1 MTANAHPLFSR
12 SENPIRVVAPNAP
25 QNPPHHARERRDWQ
39 REVERLIAHIAPSD
53 MPVLIQGE
61 TGAGK
66 EVIARRIHDHS
77 NRRAMPF
84 IKINCAALPSELIE
98 SELFGYEKGAFTGA
112 MKTTPGKFALA
123 EGGTVFL
130 DEIGDMDF
138 KLQGKLLQVLQ
149 DREYIPLGA
158 REAQKVDVRIIAAT
172 HRDIKA
178 DIARGRF
185 REDLY
190 YRLDV
195 INIFVPALRHR
206 KDEILPIAQFLL
218 EKHRLTDEAPQ
229 IPDYLAQALVDYPW
243 PGNVRELENVV
254 KRFIVF
260 RDPQAILPY
269 LCGQAH
275 EYGQSR
281 PHGEASSKNDPF
293 APEPLHTF
301 EQPGTLGQPGTLAP
315 AHNVVE
321 LPDPRKPLP
330 LGAEALIAFRRS
342 RDSEESGLILR
353 VLDST
358 RWNRKKAAV
367 LLHMEYKTL
376 LYRMKKLGID
386 GKHATAS

>member
-1 MTANAHPLFSR
+1 MSNTNRIISR
-12 SENPIRVVAPNAP
+12 PEAELRVVTSNS
-25 QNPPHHARERRDWQ
+25 QECRNWRYEI
-39 REVERLIAHIAPSD
+39 ERLIGQIAPSD

-66 EVIARRIHDHS
+66 EVIARRIHENS
-77 NRRAMPF
+77 KRCSMPF

-123 EGGTVFL
+123 DRGTVFL

-158 REAQKVDVRIIAAT
+158 REAQKVDVRIVAAT
-172 HRDIKA
+172 HRDIKG
-178 DIARGRF
+178 DIVRGTF

-195 INIFVPALRHR
+195 INIYVPALRHR
-206 KDEILPIAQFLL
+206 RDEILPIAEVLL
-218 EKHRLTDEAPQ
+218 EKHRLAEDAPQ
-229 IPDYLAQALVDYPW
+229 IPACLAQALLEYEW
-243 PGNVRELENVV
+243 PGNVRELENVI

-260 RDPQAILPY
+260 RDPQAIIQNIFGRSDQKAESAPRS
-269 LCGQAH
+269 
-275 EYGQSR
+275 YGLAL
-281 PHGEASSKNDPF
+281 G
-293 APEPLHTF
+293 APN
-301 EQPGTLGQPGTLAP
+301 
-315 AHNVVE
+315 NVVE
-321 LPDPRKPLP
+321 LPSDQPKSLS
-330 LGAEALIAFRRS
+330 LAGDVLTELRRS
-342 RDSEESGLILR
+342 RDSEETDFILR
-353 VLDST
+353 VLDSA

-367 LLHMEYKTL
+367 LLKMEYKTL

-386 GKHATAS
+386 GQRATGT

>member
-1 MTANAHPLFSR
+1 
-12 SENPIRVVAPNAP
+12 
-25 QNPPHHARERRDWQ
+25 
-39 REVERLIAHIAPSD
+39 

-66 EVIARRIHDHS
+66 EVIARRIHESS
-77 NRRAMPF
+77 NRSSMPF

-123 EGGTVFL
+123 DQGTVFL

-149 DREYIPLGA
+149 DQEYLPLGA
-158 REAQKVDVRIIAAT
+158 REVQKVDVRVIAAT

-195 INIFVPALRHR
+195 INIYVPALRNR
-206 KDEILPIAQFLL
+206 KDEILPIAEFLL
-218 EKHRLTDEAPQ
+218 EKHRLTEEAP
-229 IPDYLAQALVDYPW
+229 PVPPYLAQALLDYDW
-243 PGNVRELENVV
+243 PGNVRELENVI
-254 KRFIVF
+254 KRLIVF
-260 RDPQAILPY
+260 RDPEAILQY
-269 LCGQAH
+269 V
-275 EYGQSR
+275 YGHSAQN
-281 PHGEASSKNDPF
+281 GESGLKNHHF
-293 APEPLHTF
+293 VS
-301 EQPGTLGQPGTLAP
+301 EQPN
-315 AHNVVE
+315 NVVE
-321 LPDPRKPLP
+321 LPSDLRKPVQ
-330 LGAEALIAFRRS
+330 LGAEALTAFKRT
-342 RDSEESGLILR
+342 RDSEETDFILR

-367 LLHMEYKTL
+367 LLKMEYKTL

-386 GKHATAS
+386 GKRATGA

>member
-1 MTANAHPLFSR
+1 MTNPQPLLTR
-12 SENPIRVVAPNAP
+12 SENQIRVVPPNSP
-25 QNPPHHARERRDWQ
+25 ERRDW
-39 REVERLIAHIAPSD
+39 RHEIERLMGQIAPSD

-66 EVIARRIHDHS
+66 EVIARRIHENSHRS
-77 NRRAMPF
+77 SMPF

-123 EGGTVFL
+123 DKGTVFL

-149 DREYIPLGA
+149 DREYLPLGA
-158 REAQKVDVRIIAAT
+158 REIQKVDVRIIAAT

-195 INIFVPALRHR
+195 INVYVPALRHR
-206 KDEILPIAQFLL
+206 KDEILPIAESLL
-218 EKHRLTDEAPQ
+218 EKHRLAEEPPQ
-229 IPDYLAQALVDYPW
+229 IPPYLAQALLEYEW

-254 KRFIVF
+254 KRLIVF
-260 RDPQAILPY
+260 RDPEAILQY
-269 LCGQAH
+269 I
-275 EYGQSR
+275 YGRSPQN
-281 PHGEASSKNDPF
+281 GESASKSNDF
-293 APEPLHTF
+293 ASTEPN
-301 EQPGTLGQPGTLAP
+301 
-315 AHNVVE
+315 NVVE
-321 LPDPRKPLP
+321 LRSDQRKPVL
-330 LGAEALIAFRRS
+330 LGAEALVAFKRT
-342 RDSEESGLILR
+342 RDSEETDFILR

-367 LLHMEYKTL
+367 LLKMEYKTL

-386 GKHATAS
+386 GQQSACG

>member
-1 MTANAHPLFSR
+1 MGK
-12 SENPIRVVAPNAP
+12 
-25 QNPPHHARERRDWQ
+25 
-39 REVERLIAHIAPSD
+39 IAPSD

-66 EVIARRIHDHS
+66 EVIARRIHENS
-77 NRRAMPF
+77 NRSSKPF

-112 MKTTPGKFALA
+112 VKTTPGKFALA

-138 KLQGKLLQVLQ
+138 KLQGRLLQVLQ

-158 REAQKVDVRIIAAT
+158 REVQKVDVRIIAAT

-195 INIFVPALRHR
+195 INVYVPALRHR
-206 KDEILPIAQFLL
+206 KEEILPIAEFLL
-218 EKHRLTDEAPQ
+218 EKHRLAEEPPQ
-229 IPDYLAQALVDYPW
+229 IPPYLAQAFLDYEW

-254 KRFIVF
+254 KRLIVF
-260 RDPQAILPY
+260 RDPEAILQS
-269 LCGQAH
+269 L
-275 EYGQSR
+275 YGRSQQNSDSR
-281 PHGEASSKNDPF
+281 SKSGDFSS
-293 APEPLHTF
+293 E
-301 EQPGTLGQPGTLAP
+301 ESS
-315 AHNVVE
+315 NVVE
-321 LPDPRKPLP
+321 LRSDQRKPVL
-330 LGAEALIAFRRS
+330 LGAEALDAFKRT
-342 RDSEESGLILR
+342 RDSEETDFILR

-367 LLHMEYKTL
+367 LLNMEYKTL

-386 GKHATAS
+386 GERATGT

>member
-1 MTANAHPLFSR
+1 MTNTQPLFAR
-12 SENPIRVVAPNAP
+12 SENQIRIVP
-25 QNPPHHARERRDWQ
+25 QHSP
-39 REVERLIAHIAPSD
+39 ERLDWRHEIERLMDKIAPSD

-66 EVIARRIHDHS
+66 EVIARRIHENSHRS
-77 NRRAMPF
+77 SKPF

-112 MKTTPGKFALA
+112 VKTTPGKFALA

-138 KLQGKLLQVLQ
+138 KLQGRLLQVLQ

-158 REAQKVDVRIIAAT
+158 REVQKVDVRIIAAT

-178 DIARGRF
+178 DIARVRF

-195 INIFVPALRHR
+195 INVYVPALRHR
-206 KDEILPIAQFLL
+206 KEEILPIAEFLL
-218 EKHRLTDEAPQ
+218 DKHRLAEEPPQ
-229 IPDYLAQALVDYPW
+229 IPPYLAQALLDYEW

-254 KRFIVF
+254 KRLIVF
-260 RDPQAILPY
+260 RDPEGILQN
-269 LCGQAH
+269 LQGRSQQN
-275 EYGQSR
+275 GDSR
-281 PHGEASSKNDPF
+281 PKSGDFSSD
-293 APEPLHTF
+293 ESS
-301 EQPGTLGQPGTLAP
+301 
-315 AHNVVE
+315 NVVE
-321 LPDPRKPLP
+321 LRSDQRKPIP
-330 LGAEALIAFRRS
+330 LGAEALDALKHT
-342 RDSEESGLILR
+342 RDSEETDFILR

-367 LLHMEYKTL
+367 LLNMEYKTL
-376 LYRMKKLGID
+376 LYRMKKLGVD
-386 GKHATAS
+386 GQRATA